1 MREDWFEIELNEITV
16 FALGGDWG
24 KAEDFQDENYDL
36 AYCIRGAEFKNWDVD
51 FGKTAS
57 LRKLKKNSIEKR
69 NLVLGDILVEISGG
83 GPEQPV
89 GRTQVI
95 SQIVLNNFKD
105 SKLVCTNFLR
115 LIRLSKF
122 IDSEFTN
129 WYLKYFYSTGKIRD
143 YQAGSNNLRN
153 LKFSKYLTL
162 GIPLAPLPEQRA
174 IVAKIEEL
182 LSDLDKGV
190 ADLKKAQDQLK
201 VYRQAILKK
210 AFEGELTKE
219 WRKKQT
225 DLPSA
230 VELLEQIKEE
240 RQIHYEQQ
248 IENWEQAVKSWEE
261 NGKEGKKPG
270 KPKAKSSLPVLT
282 KEEKSAL
289 PALSS
294 SWSWIKL
301 DQIGELFCGQ
311 SPSVSE
317 VNKEGKGMLYVTG
330 PEQWNGREIEE
341 IKWTEFPKRIVP
353 DGSIFITVKGAG
365 VGKLFPG
372 IHCAIGRDVYAFKP
386 DTKINFKYVYHAL
399 KHSIDIVVMKALGD
413 IPGLSKNHILDHY
426 LGFCSQ
432 EEQHQIVQEIE
443 SRLSVCDKVEE
454 SITES
459 LEKAEALRQSILKK
473 AFEGNL
479 LSTQEIEK
487 CKTAPDYEPAAVLL
501 EKIKMK

>member
-1 MREDWFEIELNEITV
+1 MIKEDWIESTLGEVSVVGAGSPAPQGQEHFEQGSKPFIRVKDMGKLGSNKVISDAEDHLNEKGIKKLKLIPKGSVLFTKSGASTLLNQRALIDRDMYV
-16 FALGGDWG
+16 VSHIGFATPHSVVTS
-24 KAEDFQDENYDL
+24 NYL
-36 AYCIRGAEFKNWDVD
+36 YYFMKLID
-51 FGKTAS
+51 FGIFAHATTLPS
-57 LRKLKKNSIEKR
+57 L
-69 NLVLGDILVEISGG
+69 
-83 GPEQPV
+83 P
-89 GRTQVI
+89 
-95 SQIVLNNFKD
+95 
-105 SKLVCTNFLR
+105 
-115 LIRLSKF
+115 LSKAKS
-122 IDSEFTN
+122 I
-129 WYLKYFYSTGKIRD
+129 KIP
-143 YQAGSNNLRN
+143 
-153 LKFSKYLTL
+153 
-162 GIPLAPLPEQRA
+162 IAPLPEQRA
-174 IVAKIEEL
+174 IVSKIEEL
-182 LSDLDKGV
+182 FSDLDKGV
-190 ADLKKAQDQLK
+190 TDLKKAQDQLK
-201 VYRQAILKK
+201 VYRQAVLKK

-219 WRKKQT
+219 WREQQT
-225 DLPSA
+225 ALPTA
-230 VELLEQIKEE
+230 DELLEQIKEE
-240 RQIHYEQQ
+240 RQKHYEQQ
-248 IENWEQAVKSWEE
+248 LENWKLAVKSWEE

-454 SITES
+454 SIIES
-459 LEKAEALRQSILKK
+459 LEKAKALRQSILKK
-473 AFEGNL
+473 AFEGRL

-487 CKTAPDYEPAAVLL
+487 CKAAPDYEPAAVLL